1 MIRLAKASLPVL
13 VILALLSPALAV
25 AQLRVEYFSRD
36 AIFGTVLSDSV
47 FVAEG
52 RVGDLGGAATFELD
66 LGASTAA
73 PATTAQLAWGSGVA
87 YPFSLHFDI
96 FSRMATFTAGGHTL
110 SYVSDYAVFD
120 ALFIR
125 TRAVHAGTFMGVYN
139 LVLDGITVPGASVVN
154 GPDGLMILQ
163 IYGAPLQD
171 GFTLTGTVK
180 MSWDGAAPL
189 NSTLAFQ
196 IFAANMLV
204 VGNADQS
211 WGQVKNL
218 FR

>member
-1 MIRLAKASLPVL
+1 MIRIVKVSLSA
-13 VILALLSPALAV
+13 LALVALLLPGIAA
-25 AQLRVEYFSRD
+25 AQLGVEYFSSD
-36 AIFGTVLSDSV
+36 TLFGTVISDSA

-52 RVGDLGGAATFELD
+52 RIGDLGGAATFELD

-73 PATTAQLAWGSGVA
+73 PAVTAQFAWGNGTA
-87 YPFSLHFDI
+87 YPFSLQFDHF
-96 FSRMATFTAGGHTL
+96 SGAATFTVDGQTL
-110 SYVSDYAVFD
+110 GYVSDYTVFD

-125 TRAVHAGTFMGVYN
+125 TRAVDAGTFVGVYDM
-139 LVLDGITVPGASVVN
+139 VLDGITVPGASVES
-154 GPDGLMILQ
+154 GPGGLKIMQ

-180 MSWDGAAPL
+180 MSWEGAAPL
-189 NSTLAFQ
+189 NSRLAFQ

-204 VGNADQS
+204 VGNEDQS
-211 WGQVKNL
+211 WGQVKSL

>member
-1 MIRLAKASLPVL
+1 MIRFVKVFLPVL
-13 VILALLSPALAV
+13 AISALLLPAFAT
-25 AQLRVEYFSRD
+25 AQLAVEYFSSD

-52 RVGDLGGAATFELD
+52 RIGDLGGAATFELD

-73 PATTAQLAWGSGVA
+73 PATTDQFAWGNGVA
-87 YPFSLHFDI
+87 YPFSLHFDHL
-96 FSRMATFTAGGHTL
+96 SNVATFTVAGHTL
-110 SYVSDYAVFD
+110 SYTSAYGVFD

-125 TRAVHAGTFMGVYN
+125 TRSVYAGTFVGVYN
-139 LVLDGITVPGASVVN
+139 LVLDGITVPGASVESGPN
-154 GPDGLMILQ
+154 GLKIMQ

-171 GFTLTGTVK
+171 GFTLNGIVK
-180 MSWDGAAPL
+180 LSWDAAPPL
-189 NSTLAFQ
+189 NSALAFQ

-204 VGNADQS
+204 VGNEDQS

>member
-1 MIRLAKASLPVL
+1 MNRFAKALLPVL
-13 VILALLSPALAV
+13 VLLSPTLAA

-36 AIFGTVLSDSV
+36 SILSTVLSDSL

-52 RVGDLGGAATFELD
+52 RIGDLGGAATFELD
-66 LGASTAA
+66 LGANTAS
-73 PATTAQLAWGSGVA
+73 PATTAQFAWGNGVA
-87 YPFSLHFDI
+87 YPFSLSFDI
-96 FSRMATFTAGGHTL
+96 FSRLATFTLGGRTL
-110 SYVSDYAVFD
+110 TYTSPYAAFD

-125 TRAVHAGTFMGVYN
+125 TRSVYAGTFVGVYN
-139 LVLDGITVPGASVVN
+139 LVLDGTTVPGASIESSA
-154 GPDGLMILQ
+154 DGLNIMQ
-163 IYGAPLQD
+163 IYGAPLSD
-171 GFTLTGTVK
+171 GFTLSGLVK
-180 MSWDGAAPL
+180 LAWSGDPPL
-189 NSTLAFQ
+189 NSALAFQ